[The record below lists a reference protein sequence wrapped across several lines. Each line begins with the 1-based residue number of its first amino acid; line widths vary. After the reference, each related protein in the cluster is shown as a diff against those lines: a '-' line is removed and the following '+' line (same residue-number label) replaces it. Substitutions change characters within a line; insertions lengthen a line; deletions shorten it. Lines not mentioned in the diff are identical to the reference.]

1 MSMIKRAESSDDALL
16 LLTPHANF
24 NINIIFFLFCR
35 KCIASKEL
43 KTEAEVETFL
53 LTLRVSMLQLN

>member
-1 MSMIKRAESSDDALL
+1 MTKRAESSDDALL
-16 LLTPHANF
+16 LLTPHAHF
-24 NINIIFFLFCR
+24 NINIIFCLLFCR
-35 KCIASKEL
+35 KCIASKEH